1 MRAKPNFADSRS
13 SVRVAWRRRAFTLIE
28 LLVVIAIIAV
38 LIGLLLPAV
47 QKVREAANR
56 ISCTNNLKQMGLAF
70 HSYHGSNNHLPP
82 GYTATGVYV
91 NGTTDT
97 SPGWAWGAYILPY
110 LEQGNLYNQYNL
122 SLPVQNVPASQ
133 TVVTLF
139 LCPSDI
145 VAASPFAVTDASWN
159 PVGMAP
165 PSSYAACCGGGV
177 STTAAAGNGCFY
189 RNSAVRLTD
198 ITDGTS
204 NTIFLEERAFA
215 HVEGTWVGALS
226 GGYCNQGQYNQA
238 AVPGKLGQGAAD
250 LVLIHAGTNN
260 STTGRNLDDASS
272 MHLVGSNF
280 LFADGSVHFIRNAQ
294 SGSVDSATLKTMGT
308 TAGGEVPGSLDY

>member
-1 MRAKPNFADSRS
+1 MRAKPFFADSS
-13 SVRVAWRRRAFTLIE
+13 SNVRVARPAFTLIE

-47 QKVREAANR
+47 QKVREAASR

-70 HSYHGSNNHLPP
+70 HSYQGSNNRLPP

-110 LEQGNLYNQYNL
+110 LEQGNLYNQLNL
-122 SLPVQNVPASQ
+122 SLPVQNVPAAQ
-133 TVVTLF
+133 TVVQTF

-145 VAASPFAVTDASWN
+145 VTPVPFAVTDANWN
-159 PVGMAP
+159 VVGMAP
-165 PSSYAACCGGGV
+165 PASYAACCGGGV
-177 STTAAAGNGCFY
+177 TTEAATGNGCFY

-204 NTIFLEERAFA
+204 NTIFLEERCFA
-215 HVEGTWVGALS
+215 NVEGTWVGALS
-226 GGYCNQGQYNQA
+226 GGYCNQGQYNQD
-238 AVPGKLGQGAAD
+238 AVPGKLGQGASD
-250 LVLIHAGTNN
+250 LVLVHAGTNN
-260 STTGRNLDDASS
+260 STSGRNLDDASS
-272 MHLVGSNF
+272 KHVGGSNF
-280 LFADGSVHFIRNAQ
+280 LLADGSVHFIRNIQ
-294 SGSVDSATLKTMGT
+294 SGTTDNVTLQAMGT
-308 TAGGEVPGSLDY
+308 TAGGEVLGSSLF